1 MQKLVELFQLA
12 VGQSVQWI
20 NHNGSGTCFA
30 IGVLGLENA
39 VNDWDE
45 KGQGLTRPRSGSDN
59 VALAFLTFGQS
70 FHLVLVKMQG
80 FWLAFSLSNL
90 EDFCA
95 GRMQDPLCHQILYRA
110 LALVIRVDLH
120 QRLRPIATLRILMF
134 DLGLDIRRSDANETA
149 GKASVSFDELVAEL
163 ENVIHG

>member
-1 MQKLVELFQLA
+1 
-12 VGQSVQWI
+12 
-20 NHNGSGTCFA
+20 CFA

-95 GRMQDPLCHQILYRA
+95 GRMQDPLCHQLLHRA
-110 LALVIRVDLH
+110 LALVIRVDLY
-120 QRLRPIATLRILMF
+120 QRLRPIAALRILMF
-134 DLGLDIRRSDANETA
+134 DLGLDIRRGDTNETA
-149 GKASVSFDELVAEL
+149 GKAAISLDELVAKL
-163 ENVIHG
+163 ENVIHVESLLIHPAADLPPVAVPAITGR